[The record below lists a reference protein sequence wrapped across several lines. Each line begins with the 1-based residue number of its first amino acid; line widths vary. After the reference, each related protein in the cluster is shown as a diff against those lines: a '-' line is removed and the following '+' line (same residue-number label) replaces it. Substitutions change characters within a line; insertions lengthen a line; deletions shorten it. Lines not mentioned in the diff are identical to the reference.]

1 MFVKEAHSPKIISR
15 HQNLTHW
22 GLDDAEEVTFWVAI
36 SEAPVEAVCMKFVPG
51 SHKQRIVAH
60 IDTFSENNLLSRG
73 QEISVNVREE
83 DAVRA
88 ALKVGQASMHH
99 GHFFTRL
106 IPTRHMIAALAR
118 PFAVSNPQCAK
129 RTAPN
134 PWSRW
139 SRGRMTT
146 VVSSLLHHPKVACA
160 LMISRSA
167 AGMPSANTRSCSKVQ
182 MPARCK
188 HTKRTNHE
196 QPQTKR
202 WSPPWTYE
210 F

>member
-1 MFVKEAHSPKIISR
+1 M
-15 HQNLTHW
+15 
-22 GLDDAEEVTFWVAI
+22 
-36 SEAPVEAVCMKFVPG
+36 PG

-83 DAVRA
+83 DAVHA

-99 GHFFTRL
+99 GHLFHASDPNTTYDRCIGTALRFTK
-106 IPTRHMIAALAR
+106 PA
-118 PFAVSNPQCAK
+118 SAK

-146 VVSSLLHHPKVACA
+146 VISSLLHHPKVACT
-160 LMISRSA
+160 LMTSRSA
-167 AGMPSANTRSCSKVQ
+167 ARMQSANTRSCSKVQ

-196 QPQTKR
+196 QSQTKR